1 MKLQLNK
8 YDRICFFGD
17 SITSEGLWIAEI
29 AEYFKENYPELS
41 ISVFNAG
48 ICGARAGDAH
58 LKNRIYGDCLIYNPK
73 YVVIKFGMNDVEYF
87 CHGSDN
93 PEDITKIQKAFED
106 YPKNLMAIIDTVK
119 KAGATPIICSPTPY
133 DEYSDKAE
141 IIRKGTDADLVLF
154 TDICKK
160 IADENGLLFVDL
172 RSAIYDKLN
181 EDPIREDRVH
191 PNAHGYHIMAQRFL
205 KAIGAKDAEQTDG
218 IFEMS
223 PLNKKR
229 FDEEQ
234 KLRLVMFVE
243 HNGMLWQ
250 YEDFSRPLEEKKVIA
265 AKNLKNYEGEWWKEV
280 SDTYQEYADKIDEL
294 RSNIIKYTLEML

>member
-1 MKLQLNK
+1 M
-8 YDRICFFGD
+8 
-17 SITSEGLWIAEI
+17 
-29 AEYFKENYPELS
+29 
-41 ISVFNAG
+41 FNCG

-73 YVVIKFGMNDVEYF
+73 YVVIMFGMNDVEYF
-87 CHGSDN
+87 CHGSEN
-93 PEDITKIQKAFED
+93 PEDKAKIQKAFEE

-160 IADENGLLFVDL
+160 IADENGLLFIDM

-205 KAIGAKDAEQTDG
+205 KAIGAKDANERTTISG
-218 IFEMS
+218 
-223 PLNKKR
+223 
-229 FDEEQ
+229 
-234 KLRLVMFVE
+234 KLRPIPA
-243 HNGMLWQ
+243 
-250 YEDFSRPLEEKKVIA
+250 STSP
-265 AKNLKNYEGEWWKEV
+265 V
-280 SDTYQEYADKIDEL
+280 SDYALFAGRQNQGYVCGKDAKFFKDNAGKEL
-294 RSNIIKYTLEML
+294 TLSGKVYRIKGWKSFIVVVD

>member
-1 MKLQLNK
+1 MLLN
-8 YDRICFFGD
+8 
-17 SITSEGLWIAEI
+17 A
-29 AEYFKENYPELS
+29 
-41 ISVFNAG
+41 V
-48 ICGARAGDAH
+48 
-58 LKNRIYGDCLIYNPK
+58 
-73 YVVIKFGMNDVEYF
+73 
-87 CHGSDN
+87 
-93 PEDITKIQKAFED
+93 
-106 YPKNLMAIIDTVK
+106 KNLMAIIDTVK

-141 IIRKGTDADLVLF
+141 IIRKGTDADLNLF
-154 TDICKK
+154 TDICKQ
-160 IADENGLLFVDL
+160 IADENGLLFIDM

-205 KAIGAKDAEQTDG
+205 ASIGAKEAEETDG

-229 FDEEQ
+229 FDKEQ

-250 YEDFSRPLEEKKVIA
+250 YEDFLRPLEEKKEIA
-265 AKNLKNYEGEWWKEV
+265 KEKLKAFEGEWWEQV
-280 SDTYQEYADKIDEL
+280 SQTYQEYADKVDYL
-294 RSNIIKYTLEML
+294 RSDIVKLTCDLI